1 MYPREPTFVRYFG
14 DFSWV
19 EFSIGSGLFALVL
32 MGAILVRSSR
42 RESLWF
48 VMAVFFLAG
57 ASVARRLLTRDLS
70 GLVDDFGLVGLM
82 LLVFWVGVVFVLSGV
97 ILAYVWGMNRRGAL
111 S

>member
-1 MYPREPTFVRYFG
+1 
-14 DFSWV
+14 V